1 MVGIRR
7 GWIYIAAVRDSIGC
21 PSCGVDR
28 TRRQPAPTPCRAKIN
43 PYVNPYVE
51 DKNFSGSI
59 LIAKAGKV
67 LFSKSYGMA
76 NYELAVPNRRPDLL
90 PSYAG

>member
-1 MVGIRR
+1 
-7 GWIYIAAVRDSIGC
+7 
-21 PSCGVDR
+21 
-28 TRRQPAPTPCRAKIN
+28 
-43 PYVNPYVE
+43 VE